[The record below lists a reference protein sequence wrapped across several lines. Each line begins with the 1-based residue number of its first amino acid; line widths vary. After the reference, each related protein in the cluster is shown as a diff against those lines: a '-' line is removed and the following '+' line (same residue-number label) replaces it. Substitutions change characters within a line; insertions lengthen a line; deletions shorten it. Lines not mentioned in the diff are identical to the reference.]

1 MTNIIYENLVKEL
14 FETNNHGE
22 STHDIALRIFESKPD
37 ISDIIKY
44 QKNKGFAEYGVYL
57 NEKSRIIN
65 IANGE
70 TETVTYENLKY
81 EILME
86 LVDALVYSL
95 LRHKLLANDSWF
107 PNNDKS
113 DSEKVTDLLNKS
125 DDIMAEVSKFKK
137 LIDLILEF

>member
-1 MTNIIYENLVKEL
+1 MTNIIYENLIKEL

-22 STHDIALRIFESKPD
+22 STHDIALRIFESKPE
-37 ISDIIKY
+37 ISDIIKH
-44 QKNKGFAEYGVYL
+44 QKDKGFAEYGVYL
-57 NEKSRIIN
+57 NEESKIKNIIN
-65 IANGE
+65 GKK
-70 TETVTYENLKY
+70 ETVTFENLKY

-113 DSEKVTDLLNKS
+113 DSEKVADLRNKS
-125 DDIMAEVSKFKK
+125 DDIMTEIGKFKK